1 MSTYTTPLT
10 IVCEELLDRDA
21 EIKCSNMPH
30 EVQIEGVTGIDN
42 STEIVGVPLPLELVK
57 VGCSTLTFV
66 GQCLVEEFTKESD
79 HAVAA
84 PNIVMKALHQ
94 NLCEIES
101 HIAKLSARENKSEL
115 CDSTKCEMESIYN
128 ECDGYTP
135 HKKI

>member
-1 MSTYTTPLT
+1 LQNYVVPSFKEMSTYTTPLT

-84 PNIVMKALHQ
+84 PNIVMKVCIKTYVRLRA
-94 NLCEIES
+94 
-101 HIAKLSARENKSEL
+101 
-115 CDSTKCEMESIYN
+115 T
-128 ECDGYTP
+128 
-135 HKKI
+135 